1 MIYTLIKYNQDND
14 LEAIFSFESV
24 SSYSESW
31 TGTVAKS
38 TTEQGFPYAD
48 HINIE
53 NPVFE
58 INATFSDYSLFNT
71 ENEIYWDGEDFVSNR
86 EDRSVSSSVQ
96 LKQEIVGWFVGRGTF
111 HLWQTSENSFSR
123 DANEKLT
130 ELKSSYVQ
138 HYENCVI
145 TDINVSESESISS
158 AYSIK
163 MKIEQLNI
171 ATVQTRQLSKDELQP
186 ALQKKLAKTPDNLG
200 NSASSSSTDSGS
212 DPSKTV
218 AQKSGDEA
226 NVIAKAKE
234 GVPLEL
240 QKELGGSQAFLNAV
254 NSANAYSDN
263 NQYGLAVVKQVTP
276 THYEVIK
283 K

>member
-1 MIYTLIKYNQDND
+1 MIYTLIKYDKENK

-38 TTEQGFPYAD
+38 TTEQGFPIAD

-71 ENEIYWDGEDFVSNR
+71 DNEIYWDGEDFVSNR
-86 EDRSVSSSVQ
+86 VDKSLSNSSK
-96 LKQEIVGWFVGRGTF
+96 LKQEIVGLFIGRGF
-111 HLWQTSENSFSR
+111 FELWQTSENSFSR
-123 DANEKLT
+123 VNSEKLS
-130 ELKSSYVQ
+130 ELRSSSIETYK
-138 HYENCVI
+138 NCVI

-158 AYSIK
+158 AYLIK

-186 ALQKKLAKTPDNLG
+186 ALRQKLAKTPDNIG
-200 NSASSSSTDSGS
+200 NSTSSTNTNAGS

-226 NVIAKAKE
+226 NVVAKAKE

-254 NSANAYSDN
+254 NSANAYLDN
-263 NQYGLAVVKQVTP
+263 VEYGLATVEKVTP
-276 THYEVIK
+276 THYQVIK

>member
-1 MIYTLIKYNQDND
+1 MIYTLIKYDKED
-14 LEAIFSFESV
+14 KLEALFSFESIT
-24 SSYSESW
+24 SYSESW
-31 TGTVAKS
+31 TGTVSKS
-38 TTEQGFPYAD
+38 TTEQGFPIAD

-71 ENEIYWDGEDFVSNR
+71 DNEIYWDGEDFVSNR
-86 EDRSVSSSVQ
+86 TDKSLHDSNK
-96 LKQEIVGWFVGRGTF
+96 LKQEIVGWFIGRGVF
-111 HLWQTSENSFSR
+111 ELWQTSENSFSR
-123 DANEKLT
+123 VASEKLS
-130 ELKSSYVQ
+130 ELKSSSVQ
-138 HYENCVI
+138 TYKNCVI

-163 MKIEQLNI
+163 MKIEQLTI
-171 ATVQTRQLSKDELQP
+171 ASVQTRKLSKDELQP
-186 ALQKKLAKTPDNLG
+186 ALQRKLAKTPDNIG
-200 NSASSSSTDSGS
+200 NSTSSTNTNAGS

-226 NVIAKAKE
+226 NVVTKAKE

-240 QKELGGSQAFLNAV
+240 QKELGGSQALLNAV